1 MIPSTPAN
9 NRHTPSSLIDTSLRI
24 QPTVAAT
31 VTYFFITSRD
41 RGTFNPP
48 DISPPPRL
56 GLLLLLLLLLLHPFN
71 GVFSRTTWL
80 SWKPKGKT
88 SLDLN
93 EAIDR

>member
-31 VTYFFITSRD
+31 VTYFFMTSRD

-48 DISPPPRL
+48 GHLSPAPVR
-56 GLLLLLLLLLLHPFN
+56 
-71 GVFSRTTWL
+71 VITTTTTTTT
-80 SWKPKGKT
+80 PV
-88 SLDLN
+88 
-93 EAIDR
+93 